1 MSNTDIPLSE
11 LGGNLLAS
19 RKKMFPGDTQKAF
32 AKRIG
37 VGRATLQRME
47 AGDLTVSIGKYYS
60 AAKVLNLEPAF
71 AALLKPGVSLFD
83 D

>member
-1 MSNTDIPLSE
+1 MGTSDIALSE
-11 LGGNLLAS
+11 LGDNLLAS
-19 RKKMFPGDTQKAF
+19 RKRCFPGDTQKAF

-60 AAKVLNLEPAF
+60 AARVLNLETAF
-71 AALLKPGVSLFD
+71 VALLKPGASLFD